1 MMQGKEMVGYCMQ
14 EVRLKPGLLTYKI
27 VESRAGLSTS
37 TIFSM
42 LFSVYQSSR
51 RFQSMLHER
60 QKLPAWQE
68 RETILDFMKSYQVLV
83 VSGMTG

>member
-1 MMQGKEMVGYCMQ
+1 MLLNLGYHKYHFLNC
-14 EVRLKPGLLTYKI
+14 V
-27 VESRAGLSTS
+27 
-37 TIFSM
+37 
-42 LFSVYQSSR
+42 VYQSSR

-68 RETILDFMKSYQVLV
+68 RETILDLLTSHQVLV